1 MTTQPSRRS
10 RKAKGSN
17 KPDKPTATTSIS
29 TQNDE
34 QQDPSSRIMAVLKQV
49 VFVWILSIV
58 TMKALRGT
66 PKETSTKL
74 FDDASTTTTPDA
86 STATPDT
93 TSIPIEVTV
102 PPSDLTASLEVTVP
116 VPHIDLIASL
126 AAYPDPFNISSST
139 RAQFHPVVK
148 MTNPLLLDLTQIM
161 GQTQLIPREEQAA
174 FSKKRKKEQLMHIF
188 QPKNYTIGKYD
199 ENRVN
204 LYSAELFQDE
214 HVIDGYNGA
223 RTLHVGIDL
232 GGPVGTK
239 VYSFWDGVVHS
250 AGYNAELGDYGHV
263 VVVEYDL
270 SNLVVD
276 SDANVASKVW
286 ALYGHLDK
294 SSAKMFKRVGKKV
307 KRGEVLG
314 RIGDV
319 NDNGGW

>member
-1 MTTQPSRRS
+1 
-10 RKAKGSN
+10 
-17 KPDKPTATTSIS
+17 
-29 TQNDE
+29 
-34 QQDPSSRIMAVLKQV
+34 
-49 VFVWILSIV
+49 
-58 TMKALRGT
+58 MKALRGT

-102 PPSDLTASLEVTVP
+102 PPSDLTASLEVTVPPSDLTASLEVTVPVPHIDLTASLEVTVP